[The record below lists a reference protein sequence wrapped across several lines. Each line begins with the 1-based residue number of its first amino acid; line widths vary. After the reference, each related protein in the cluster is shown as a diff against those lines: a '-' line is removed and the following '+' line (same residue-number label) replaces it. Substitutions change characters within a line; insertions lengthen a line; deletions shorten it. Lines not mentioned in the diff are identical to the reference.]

1 MQKEAEKA
9 DRGGFQ
15 IDKRKTGESE
25 GDKTPPEND
34 RIPRGWLCGGVVL
47 KLRYPD
53 HHALECK
60 RGRMPGVLPAL
71 RGSDDALR
79 FMPGRM

>member
-34 RIPRGWLCGGVVL
+34 RIPRGWLCGGVVRQL
-47 KLRYPD
+47 
-53 HHALECK
+53 
-60 RGRMPGVLPAL
+60 
-71 RGSDDALR
+71 
-79 FMPGRM
+79 